1 MALIMVADDTPDIVA
16 LLTDIL
22 QSRGHQVASVSD
34 GVQMI
39 EKAKTW
45 RPHLI
50 IADLMMPGAYGSA
63 AYKSLQDDPATS
75 RIPVIFLTAV
85 PEPQARRVVP
95 QSPITRL
102 MFKPIMPGTLIK
114 AVNEMLGLGAPQ
126 PAAPPAA
133 APPSPPPS
141 TPPPSTPPPS
151 TPPPPT
157 APTQS
162 APPA

>member
-1 MALIMVADDTPDIVA
+1 MALIMIADDTPDIVA

-95 QSPITRL
+95 VTPIARL
-102 MFKPIMPGTLIK
+102 MFKPVTPSALIK

-126 PAAPPAA
+126 PAAPPSA
-133 APPSPPPS
+133 PPPS
-141 TPPPSTPPPS
+141 TPPPSTPAPP
-151 TPPPPT
+151 TPPPPA

-162 APPA
+162 SSPA